1 VRLYSTQS
9 RKVEEFAP
17 ASDNTVRMY
26 VCGPNLYAPCH
37 VGHAMSYI
45 IFDVLRRY
53 LEFRGYEVRHVQN
66 FTDIEDN
73 IIIRAQKENTTI
85 DALAEKHVEQ
95 FYRDMD
101 ALNVQRAHVYP
112 RASHEIPGIIELIE
126 KLIEKGHAYEAA
138 GDIYFRVRS
147 KADYGKLS
155 GRDVDSLMAGARIE
169 PGEHKE
175 DPADFALWKA
185 TKPGEPAWDS
195 PWGPGRPGWHIECS
209 AMSLRYLGETVDI
222 HGGGQDLIFPHHENE
237 IAQTESATGVVPF
250 VRFWVH
256 NGLLRLSDDEEKM
269 TRHLG
274 NLIPIDE
281 VLERFGRDALRIFI
295 LGSNYRSPLTY
306 SIEILESAA
315 RGAQRL
321 RTAAGQ
327 TGGEGRPALDPLPY
341 RQRFLDS
348 MEDDFNTAGAIAAL
362 FDLAREI
369 NRGRDEGRDIA
380 EAVTTL
386 RSLAG
391 DVLGLTLE
399 EREGDLTA
407 APFIEL
413 LIQTR
418 EHLRTQKL
426 YELADTLRNRLTELG
441 VTLEDSPDG
450 TRWRYGG

>member
-1 VRLYSTQS
+1 
-9 RKVEEFAP
+9 
-17 ASDNTVRMY
+17 MY

-169 PGEHKE
+169 PGAHKE

-222 HGGGQDLIFPHHENE
+222 HGGGQDL
-237 IAQTESATGVVPF
+237 
-250 VRFWVH
+250 
-256 NGLLRLSDDEEKM
+256 
-269 TRHLG
+269 
-274 NLIPIDE
+274 
-281 VLERFGRDALRIFI
+281 
-295 LGSNYRSPLTY
+295 
-306 SIEILESAA
+306 
-315 RGAQRL
+315 
-321 RTAAGQ
+321 
-327 TGGEGRPALDPLPY
+327 
-341 RQRFLDS
+341 
-348 MEDDFNTAGAIAAL
+348 
-362 FDLAREI
+362 
-369 NRGRDEGRDIA
+369 
-380 EAVTTL
+380 
-386 RSLAG
+386 
-391 DVLGLTLE
+391 
-399 EREGDLTA
+399 
-407 APFIEL
+407 
-413 LIQTR
+413 
-418 EHLRTQKL
+418 
-426 YELADTLRNRLTELG
+426 
-441 VTLEDSPDG
+441 
-450 TRWRYGG
+450 

>member
-1 VRLYSTQS
+1 
-9 RKVEEFAP
+9 
-17 ASDNTVRMY
+17 
-26 VCGPNLYAPCH
+26 
-37 VGHAMSYI
+37 
-45 IFDVLRRY
+45 
-53 LEFRGYEVRHVQN
+53 
-66 FTDIEDN
+66 
-73 IIIRAQKENTTI
+73 
-85 DALAEKHVEQ
+85 
-95 FYRDMD
+95 D

>member
-1 VRLYSTQS
+1 MRLYSTQS